1 VASKVRAFYRDLP
14 GDDDFLGTLTPHWD
28 MMKPALSPGA
38 PAPLPATDPMIS
50 SLGVVDPLLAQTYNG
65 DEAVGSKTRLRVED
79 FWMAANIITGN
90 LGMHLWTWAGRLR
103 VGCAYNSTYHTE
115 ASVVEFLTLLRQVL
129 RDGLGIPV
137 TE

>member
-1 VASKVRAFYRDLP
+1 
-14 GDDDFLGTLTPHWD
+14 
-28 MMKPALSPGA
+28 
-38 PAPLPATDPMIS
+38 
-50 SLGVVDPLLAQTYNG
+50 
-65 DEAVGSKTRLRVED
+65 
-79 FWMAANIITGN
+79 MAANIITGN